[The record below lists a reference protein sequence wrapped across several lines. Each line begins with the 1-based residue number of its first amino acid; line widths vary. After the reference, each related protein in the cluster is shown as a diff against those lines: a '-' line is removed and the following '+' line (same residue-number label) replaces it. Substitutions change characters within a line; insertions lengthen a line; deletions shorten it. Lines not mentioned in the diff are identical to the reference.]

1 MVILARAP
9 GPDIVLEDDVCG
21 SRESPARL
29 MSALGTPRSLVS
41 VNWLILLG
49 AVAAAAVV
57 VWVADRV
64 GWIDLSNKATR
75 SGGSGGVISMMDE
88 VFAPTRHETQA
99 EYERQ
104 SRLPREAPTPAD
116 DDHDLLSGSVLI
128 KVPAVRSAGRHEARA
143 GTHDRSY

>member
-1 MVILARAP
+1 
-9 GPDIVLEDDVCG
+9 
-21 SRESPARL
+21 

-57 VWVADRV
+57 MWVADRV

-104 SRLPREAPTPAD
+104 SRLPKEAPTPAD